1 VSTPPPPSAPGNP
14 EPWSYPHESGLVMPT
29 PDVLASPAEAAP
41 DGGRRRRRTPL
52 VLVAVAT
59 VVALLLGGGA
69 YAGVRLWYGSGK
81 QPEEATPSTVVA
93 FARLDLSPGYGQ
105 KLKINDL
112 LKKFP
117 QESGKD
123 AADELTQGIFDAL
136 DIDEASYHKNVE
148 PWFADRVGVALWL
161 DDKSR
166 PYGLIVL
173 AVDDESKARTGLTA
187 LQRKDGAEKFGFVL
201 RDGYALVANGDQGA
215 QDAAEAASQD
225 AERESLGASTPF
237 RGDVD
242 WLPARQTALAWADL
256 GKAGEVLSSMMES
269 TLGPASDNSEE
280 GMASALGLPLGGLLS
295 PALGGGTP
303 FGNLKGRMVIGAQ
316 ANDNGVEI
324 RFRGFGT
331 DTAMQPAT
339 ADARSTVDSLPANSA
354 IAAATRVGEVGD
366 AFSGLFPDVDS
377 SLPEDVLKGLSP
389 AEAEQ
394 LRKQMEE
401 SRKHVAAVKDAVS
414 AISGAKLSIA
424 VSKVDDSIPALAA
437 SAEASSPEKAGTL
450 AEAARLIGDE
460 VTVNT
465 NGNKVELKTK
475 GYAADGGTL
484 AGQALYREALNGAPE
499 NATVV
504 FYLDFQRL
512 FADSKMTDKERR
524 EAKPFKAIGVATG
537 TEDGDAVGLVRLVI
551 K

>member
-1 VSTPPPPSAPGNP
+1 VTTPPPPPSAPGNP
-14 EPWSYPHESGLVMPT
+14 EPWSYPHETGLVMPT
-29 PDVLASPAEAAP
+29 PDVLASPAEATA
-41 DGGRRRRRTPL
+41 DGGRRRRSPL
-52 VLVAVAT
+52 ILVAVAT

-105 KLKINDL
+105 KLKINNL

-148 PWFADRVGVALWL
+148 PWFAERVGVALWL
-161 DDKSR
+161 DDNSQ

-173 AVDDESKARTGLTA
+173 AVDDESKARTGLTT
-187 LQRKDGAEKFGFVL
+187 LQREDGAEKFGFVL
-201 RDGYALVANGDQGA
+201 RDGYALVANGDRDA
-215 QDAAEAASQD
+215 QDAADAASQD
-225 AERESLGASTPF
+225 AERESLAASTPF

-242 WLPARQTALAWADL
+242 WLPARQTALGWADL
-256 GKAGEVLSSMMES
+256 GKAGELMSSVMES
-269 TLGPASDNSEE
+269 MGGTSDNSGES
-280 GMASALGLPLGGLLS
+280 GMASMLGLPLTALLG
-295 PALGGGTP
+295 PGAGGGTS
-303 FGNLKGRMVIGAQ
+303 FGHLKGRLVIGAQ

-324 RFRGFGT
+324 RFRGFDTGT
-331 DTAMQPAT
+331 GLQAAT

-354 IAAATRVGEVGD
+354 IAGATRIGEVGD
-366 AFSGLFPDVDS
+366 ALNGLFPDVDT
-377 SLPEDVLKGLSP
+377 SLPEDVLKGLPP
-389 AEAEQ
+389 AEAEE
-394 LRKQMEE
+394 LRKQMEK
-401 SRKHVAAVKDAVS
+401 SRKQVATVKDAVS
-414 AISGAKLSIA
+414 AISGAKLSVA
-424 VSKVDDSIPALAA
+424 VSKMDDSIPALAA
-437 SAEASSPEKAGTL
+437 TAEASSPAKAGTL
-450 AEAARLIGDE
+450 AEAARLIGDD
-460 VTVNT
+460 VTVST
-465 NGNKVELKTK
+465 SGNKVELKTK

-499 NATVV
+499 KATVV
-504 FYLDFQRL
+504 LYIDFQRL
-512 FADSKMTDKERR
+512 FADSGMSDKERR

-537 TEDGDAVGLVRLVI
+537 TEDGDEVGFVRVVI